1 MIERANRAVKPVRG
15 QVQRGNT
22 CQEVRSKPAAVL
34 FMATEAL

>member
-1 MIERANRAVKPVRG
+1 MIEPANRAVKPARG

-22 CQEVRSKPAAVL
+22 RQEVRSKPSAVL

>member
-1 MIERANRAVKPVRG
+1 MIERTNRAAPRARG

-22 CQEVRSKPAAVL
+22 CQEVRSKPFAVL